1 MRLLLSFI
9 CLSIITLYSGCG
21 KSSPAPATAEGKWTY
36 TTSDGKIKVA
46 FELVKTASGSM
57 DIKNPAS
64 ITVNGTLG
72 VAAAQISG
80 VNLPD
85 IASIIIN
92 ANDAALTYPY
102 SITFTSCKFL
112 SDVNRMDVSSG
123 SYTYPWGT
131 NNPITAISILRP

>member
-1 MRLLLSFI
+1 MRFLLSFI
-9 CLSIITLYSGCG
+9 CLCLITLCAGCS
-21 KSSPAPATAEGKWTY
+21 KSSPAPATAVGQWTY
-36 TTSDGKIKVA
+36 TTTNGKIKVS

-72 VAAAQISG
+72 VAVAQISG
-80 VNLPD
+80 VSIPD

-112 SDVNRMDVSSG
+112 SDANRIDVSSG
-123 SYTYPWGT
+123 NYTYPWGT
-131 NNPITAISILRP
+131 TNPITSISILRP